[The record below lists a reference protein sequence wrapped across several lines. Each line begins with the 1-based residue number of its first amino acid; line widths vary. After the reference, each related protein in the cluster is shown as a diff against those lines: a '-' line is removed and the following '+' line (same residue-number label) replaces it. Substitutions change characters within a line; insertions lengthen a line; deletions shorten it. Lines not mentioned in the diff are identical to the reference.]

1 MPPRKRKPAPK
12 RRSGAAKALRS
23 PHLRQRIRPG
33 KRHILLDAFSP
44 SVLRRLFEVE
54 RF

>member
-33 KRHILLDAFSP
+33 KRIRVDAFSP
-44 SVLRRLFEVE
+44 ALMHMLLEE
-54 RF
+54 

>member
-33 KRHILLDAFSP
+33 KRKFIIDDFTPKFFRAF
-44 SVLRRLFEVE
+44 FEEVP
-54 RF
+54 